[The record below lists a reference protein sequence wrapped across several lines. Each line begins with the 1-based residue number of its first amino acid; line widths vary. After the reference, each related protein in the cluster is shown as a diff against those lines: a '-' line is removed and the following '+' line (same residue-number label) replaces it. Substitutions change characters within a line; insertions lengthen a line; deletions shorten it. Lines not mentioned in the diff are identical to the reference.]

1 MFHPS
6 KCIYYDAI
14 YIISISAPKQNP
26 RIFREPN
33 KN

>member
-26 RIFREPN
+26 RIFRESN